1 MFSDDRGLLYAPQRS
16 RPIEVYI
23 VHLLVGAGSTL
34 YVVKPNKRKGGRGGP
49 TADLNVQL
57 ACTLYYLEGRSPEK
71 NVGHVI
77 ANSRTIRDLGESS
90 FDSAICIR
98 TVKLKS
104 C

>member
-1 MFSDDRGLLYAPQRS
+1 MVCGN
-16 RPIEVYI
+16 
-23 VHLLVGAGSTL
+23 STD
-34 YVVKPNKRKGGRGGP
+34 P
-49 TADLNVQL
+49 
-57 ACTLYYLEGRSPEK
+57 

-90 FDSAICIR
+90 FDPAICIR

>member
-1 MFSDDRGLLYAPQRS
+1 MSVVSKFWTSIASRKTSAYHFS
-16 RPIEVYI
+16 VFM
-23 VHLLVGAGSTL
+23 
-34 YVVKPNKRKGGRGGP
+34 
-49 TADLNVQL
+49 
-57 ACTLYYLEGRSPEK
+57 LEGRSPEM

>member
-1 MFSDDRGLLYAPQRS
+1 MCTGGENSLILIKLY
-16 RPIEVYI
+16 I
-23 VHLLVGAGSTL
+23 
-34 YVVKPNKRKGGRGGP
+34 YVQVF
-49 TADLNVQL
+49 
-57 ACTLYYLEGRSPEK
+57 YLEGRSPEK

>member
-1 MFSDDRGLLYAPQRS
+1 MNCEIQ
-16 RPIEVYI
+16 
-23 VHLLVGAGSTL
+23 LVRLFTHS
-34 YVVKPNKRKGGRGGP
+34 K
-49 TADLNVQL
+49 
-57 ACTLYYLEGRSPEK
+57 LEGRSPEM

-77 ANSRTIRDLGESS
+77 ANSRTIRDMGESS

>member
-1 MFSDDRGLLYAPQRS
+1 MKLQVHTEKVHIHVYPKAVANIHRNFKCKNAINGQLHQLL
-16 RPIEVYI
+16 
-23 VHLLVGAGSTL
+23 L
-34 YVVKPNKRKGGRGGP
+34 
-49 TADLNVQL
+49 TAK
-57 ACTLYYLEGRSPEK
+57 LEGRSPEM

-77 ANSRTIRDLGESS
+77 ANSRTIRDLGESL